1 VSHPISLRGVE
12 RRAFRKTFD
21 DGLWDML
28 LACFV
33 LACILAL
40 YLSPILG
47 DFWSSTVQV
56 PVWGV
61 AYLAMRLIRKHVVTP
76 RMGAVQFGPAR
87 KGRLAKLGAT
97 LLVVN
102 VLALVLGVVAA
113 LSFGRVPGQV
123 ISIVLG
129 MMLLL
134 GFSVAAYFLDLSR
147 LYVYGLLMALAVPVG
162 EWLWMQG
169 LVSHHGIPIAFG
181 ATAGVMLATG
191 LILFARLM
199 RENPLPGQEIP

>member
-1 VSHPISLRGVE
+1 MSHPISLRAAE
-12 RRAFRKTFD
+12 SRAFRKTFD

-33 LACILAL
+33 LAYILAL

-47 DFWSSTVQV
+47 DFWSSMVQV

-61 AYLAMRLIRKHVVTP
+61 AYLAMRLIRKHVVAP

-87 KGRLAKLGAT
+87 KGRLAKLGTT

-102 VLALVLGVVAA
+102 VLALILGVGAA
-113 LSFGRVPGQV
+113 LSFARIPGQV
-123 ISIVLG
+123 ISIVFG
-129 MMLLL
+129 MLLLL
-134 GFSVAAYFLDLSR
+134 GFSVAAHFLELSR
-147 LYVYGLLMALAVPVG
+147 LYVYGLLMALALPVG

-169 LVSHHGIPIAFG
+169 LVSHHGIPMVFG
-181 ATAGVMLATG
+181 TTSGIMLATG

-199 RENPLPGQEIP
+199 RENPLPSQEIP